1 MVTGKT
7 VFNLFEYLFCLS
19 QAAEIE
25 LVLYKLLIVDYV
37 SVFNQLRQFRRASKA
52 HAHHMS
58 EEEKK
63 KRKKSLK
70 KVEIS

>member
-37 SVFNQLRQFRRASKA
+37 SLTSCGSSVEHRKRMRIICQR
-52 HAHHMS
+52 
-58 EEEKK
+58 K
-63 KRKKSLK
+63 KRRRGKSR
-70 KVEIS
+70 